1 MPWKYV
7 HYGGGLG
14 YDRRPKDWKDC
25 FMLKALTIAVAGVLT
40 AAVIKQVMDS
50 LNAARAKVAVKRP
63 FDPKAVTRLRQDPNT
78 GIYYPDV

>member
-7 HYGGGLG
+7 HYGGGSV
-14 YDRRPKDWKDC
+14 YDRRPKDWKDY
-25 FMLKALTIAVAGVLT
+25 FMLKALTIAIAGVLT

-50 LNAARAKVAVKRP
+50 LSAARAKVAVKRP
-63 FDPKAVTRLRQDPNT
+63 FDPRVVTRLRQDPNT